1 MNSEIQGLNSIIHST
16 FKNLR
21 VEDFNKA
28 NTISNL
34 WVSVLTKIN
43 SKNPA
48 ANPNEGQNLADHS
61 RVTDLKNGILF
72 VEADHPGW
80 ISLLQMHKKFI
91 IRGINMKVPELNIT
105 NIAFMLKGNRGKFG
119 NFESESVEQI
129 KENMSKKLDDEN
141 EILKR
146 KNPEFAKKPENL
158 QKNVELPPELASIF
172 EDLKQS
178 MLTNSE
184 NK

>member
-1 MNSEIQGLNSIIHST
+1 M
-16 FKNLR
+16 
-21 VEDFNKA
+21 
-28 NTISNL
+28 
-34 WVSVLTKIN
+34 
-43 SKNPA
+43 
-48 ANPNEGQNLADHS
+48 
-61 RVTDLKNGILF
+61 
-72 VEADHPGW
+72 
-80 ISLLQMHKKFI
+80 
-91 IRGINMKVPELNIT
+91 NIT